1 MILPTTIAIKMS
13 SYLEKQQ
20 AAFKNNVV
28 SASSKIQK
36 RNLEPPPVSA
46 PSPAPSNAS
55 NTSKSENK
63 DGKRKREPQKETYS
77 QPAATG
83 YGVEAF
89 TQVTYVIE
97 FLKKK
102 DEAKTFQEILEYL
115 SQVHVKEE
123 TKKLINQ
130 ILKKHDRVQW
140 IPDPKSKAWNS
151 GTFKHRPI
159 INVRNKQDLIAYLQ
173 SKPDAQGVSVKDLKD
188 GWPDC
193 EDAINDLEKEHKIL
207 VTRTKKDNHAR
218 MVWGDDP
225 TLFHK
230 IDTDFHVKWRQIELP
245 SVDDLVRKLVEAGQK
260 PASEDPSKR
269 VKAPPK
275 PKEKKRKAPRKGG
288 RTTNTHMEHL
298 LKDYSHL
305 KR

>member
-1 MILPTTIAIKMS
+1 MS

-20 AAFKNNVV
+20 AAFKSNVV

-36 RNLEPPPVSA
+36 RNLEPPPASA

-55 NTSKSENK
+55 NTSKNENK
-63 DGKRKREPQKETYS
+63 DTKRKRDPQQKETFS

-83 YGVEAF
+83 YGIEAF

-102 DEAKTFQEILEYL
+102 DEPKTFQEILEYL

-130 ILKKHDRVQW
+130 ILKKHDRVQF
-140 IPDPKSKAWNS
+140 IPDPKSKAWNA
-151 GTFKHRPI
+151 GTFQHRPI
-159 INVRNKQDLIAYLQ
+159 INVRNKQDLIAHLQ

-193 EDAINDLEKEHKIL
+193 EDAINELEAEHKIL

-230 IDTDFHVKWRQIELP
+230 IDPEFMTKWRQIELP
-245 SVDDLVRKLVEAGQK
+245 SVDDLVRKLVDAGQK

-269 VKAPPK
+269 VKAAPK

>member
-1 MILPTTIAIKMS
+1 MS

-20 AAFKNNVV
+20 AAFKSNVV
-28 SASSKIQK
+28 SASSRIQK
-36 RNLEPPPVSA
+36 RNLEPPASA

-55 NTSKSENK
+55 NTSKNENK
-63 DGKRKREPQKETYS
+63 DTKRKREPQKETYS
-77 QPAATG
+77 QPSITS
-83 YGVEAF
+83 YGVEAY

-102 DEAKTFQEILEYL
+102 DEPKTFREILEYL
-115 SQVHVKEE
+115 SQVHMQEDHNRN
-123 TKKLINQ
+123 INA
-130 ILKKHDRVQW
+130 ILKKHERVQW
-140 IPDPKSKAWNS
+140 IPDPKSKTWDS

-159 INVRNKQDLIAYLQ
+159 INVRNKEDLIGYLQ
-173 SKPDAQGVSVKDLKD
+173 RKPDAQGVSVKDLKD

-193 EDAINDLEKEHKIL
+193 EDAINELENEHKIL

-225 TLFHK
+225 TLFHR
-230 IDTDFHVKWRQIELP
+230 IDSEFHVMWRQVELP

-269 VKAPPK
+269 VKPPPK